1 MAARLFQKHTKQL
14 IGIDLSEKMLE
25 LAEKKGYYDRLLCCE
40 LCVGLSQIKIASDLI
55 IAADVFVYLGDLNQ
69 VFASVY
75 QKLDKQGVFVF
86 TVEQGF
92 EADYFLQKTGRYA
105 HHKNYIHRLI
115 AMHSFERL
123 DEQCI
128 SLRKQQG
135 KEVMGYLFVLKKVS
149 SSE

>member
-1 MAARLFQKHTKQL
+1 MNKFKLRLNKIYNYIFKEKFYKKINIDWSNFPNRSDIIQSVIDHKNFKSYL
-14 IGIDLSEKMLE
+14 EIG
-25 LAEKKGYYDRLLCCE
+25 C
-40 LCVGLSQIKIASDLI
+40 
-55 IAADVFVYLGDLNQ
+55 DLNQ

-75 QKLDKQGVFVF
+75 QKLDKQGVLVF